1 MSLPASK
8 RQDMA
13 LGAASGLLAGLVFW
27 WALQNQG
34 ATAAPIGLLGSKLS
48 GAWLGVHLLGSVVAG
63 AGFGTLS
70 PYRPQGYASSVST
83 GVMYALMWWMAGPM
97 TLGPLLEGS
106 APDWSSVAAVAVFP
120 GLIGHLMYGGLTGLS
135 FHVTSA
141 LYQRWFPRSD
151 VGTSFECAP
160 STRIVILGGGFG
172 GVSTARRLEQLLWRD
187 PGLEI
192 TLVSQ
197 SNYLLFTPM
206 LAEVAASALEPQHI
220 GCPVRAALPNT
231 RFHRAQVEDIDPERQ
246 VVRVRSSG
254 SAETEAM
261 PYDHLVLALGSIP
274 NYFGLPGMEDNAFT
288 LKSLRDATELRN
300 HVISQLEQADTDS
313 DEESRRRRLTF
324 VVVGGGFAGTEMV
337 AELFD
342 LVHSVRRYYP
352 AVPIE
357 ELRFVLVHSRDR
369 ILPEIG
375 PKLADYALRTLRARG
390 VEFLLETRVAGA
402 TAEGVLVGD
411 SMLIPA
417 GTIVW
422 TAGTQPNPL
431 LSLLP
436 SERSRTGALVA
447 EATLQVR
454 GLSNVWAV
462 GDCAQIPDPS
472 GEGRSYPP
480 TAQHAMREGKAAA
493 NNIAAALTGRPMKPF
508 RFRSLG
514 MLVPLGHRTGV
525 AEIGGLRFSGLL
537 AWLMW
542 RGVYLSLLPGL
553 EKKVRVLLDWGID
566 LLFPRDIVLT
576 ASSEPETLPQMIQ
589 AKPGESGQNTEIH
602 VEPHSGPAA

>member
-1 MSLPASK
+1 MNLPASK

-13 LGAASGLLAGLVFW
+13 LGATSGLLAGLIFW

-34 ATAAPIGLLGSKLS
+34 TAAAAIGLLGSKLS
-48 GAWLGVHLLGSVVAG
+48 GVWLALHLLGSVAAG
-63 AGFGTLS
+63 AGFGALS
-70 PYRPQGYASSVST
+70 PYRPQGRAASVST
-83 GVMYALMWWMAGPM
+83 GLMYGLLWWVAGPM
-97 TLGPLLEGS
+97 TIGPLLEGS
-106 APDWSSVAAVAVFP
+106 GPDWSSVAGAAAFP
-120 GLIGHLMYGGLTGLS
+120 GLIGHLLYGGLTGLG
-135 FHVTSA
+135 FQVTSA
-141 LYQRWFPRSD
+141 LYLRRFPRSD
-151 VGTSFECAP
+151 VEVSFDGEP
-160 STRIVILGGGFG
+160 GTRIVILGGGFG

-231 RFHRAQVEDIDPERQ
+231 RFHRAHVEDIDPEGQ

-254 SAETEAM
+254 SAETEAIT
-261 PYDHLVLALGSIP
+261 YDHLVLALGSIP
-274 NYFGLPGMEDNAFT
+274 NYFGLPGMEANAFT
-288 LKSLRDATELRN
+288 LKSLHDATELRN
-300 HVISQLEQADTDS
+300 HVISQLEQADVDP
-313 DEESRRRRLTF
+313 DEENRRRRLTF

-352 AVPIE
+352 AIAND
-357 ELRFVLVHSRDR
+357 ELRFVLIHSRDR

-375 PKLADYALRTLRARG
+375 PRLADYALRTLRARG
-390 VEFLLETRVAGA
+390 VEFLLETRVVGA

-411 SMLIPA
+411 ATLIPA
-417 GTIVW
+417 STIVW
-422 TAGTQPNPL
+422 TAGNQPNPV

-493 NNIAAALTGRPMKPF
+493 SNIAASLTGRPLKPF

-553 EKKVRVLLDWGID
+553 EKKVRVLLDWAID
-566 LLFPRDIVLT
+566 LFFPRDIVLT
-576 ASSEPETLPQMIQ
+576 ASSDPETLPQMIRAEQ
-589 AKPGESGQNTEIH
+589 RQGGLRPEIH
-602 VEPHSGPAA
+602 VEPHSERTS